1 MINKKSRGKLLSE
14 KNSSIHHWHWIKIFI
29 FPRTCSLAIL
39 IHQIYSLSSL
49 IQQTIQIFS
58 FFRKEQRNFYKRKSN
73 KMINNARKI
82 ENNSN
87 KRLQQY
93 PTIQN
98 PFSLLEQCNEGIL
111 NGSHVKWIWIRVWQT
126 LFTNDLRLYQDQI
139 KKKASIRE
147 WIRKTICFLRLS
159 HRHSI

>member
-1 MINKKSRGKLLSE
+1 M
-14 KNSSIHHWHWIKIFI
+14 
-29 FPRTCSLAIL
+29 
-39 IHQIYSLSSL
+39 
-49 IQQTIQIFS
+49 
-58 FFRKEQRNFYKRKSN
+58 KEQRNFYKTKSN

-82 ENNSN
+82 ENNLN

-147 WIRKTICFLRLS
+147 WIRKTICFFAPFSQTFNLNRVQEMEYCGSAIRMLFLLQKINGIRYYWLS
-159 HRHSI
+159 